1 MRLISADRRWLWNGR
16 EWKPQPKAM
25 NDESGADAPADI
37 EHPAPAEPL
46 EVVKDMAIAGSCP
59 AVTQP
64 RRQGHT
70 GRCGRNGVLLPAVGA
85 SVPAHQPGSTP
96 QERQHLRLDAD
107 IACAD
112 EEIHA
117 LPGEF
122 ATGLSLGRSV
132 SGAAEPA

>member
-1 MRLISADRRWLWNGR
+1 MRLISADGRWWWKRR
-16 EWKPQPKAM
+16 EWKPLPKAM
-25 NDESGADAPADI
+25 DDESGADAPADI
-37 EHPAPAEPL
+37 EHPAPAEPF
-46 EVVKDMAIAGSCP
+46 EVVKDNGNRRFMPGHYPTASSRKHRSMWPEWSPTSGSGCER
-59 AVTQP
+59 A
-64 RRQGHT
+64 
-70 GRCGRNGVLLPAVGA
+70 C
-85 SVPAHQPGSTP
+85 HQPGSTP